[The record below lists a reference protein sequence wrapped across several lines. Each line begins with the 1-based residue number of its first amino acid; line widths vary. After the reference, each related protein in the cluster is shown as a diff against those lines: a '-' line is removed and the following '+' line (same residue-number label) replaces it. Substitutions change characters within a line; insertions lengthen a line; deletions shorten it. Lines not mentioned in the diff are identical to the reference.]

1 MARERASAWS
11 GRVQQMLDRSAAFVC
26 GKARVAPPPALAAA
40 LLLGACAA
48 TDRAEPLPFVPG
60 PDQGVF
66 LIMSDIHFDPFADPA
81 IVGELVASDVDAWRA
96 IFEGSEEHGFAQ
108 YGSDSNYPLM
118 SSALEAAALMLPRPD
133 FVLYPGDWLAHEF
146 EAKFDA
152 AAGGGPEAYERFV
165 IKTMAFVSEELQA
178 AFPESPVYGTLGN
191 ADSICGDYM
200 VAPGQT
206 FLAAV
211 GELWAASSDHPEAF
225 SDFGIG
231 GFYAVP
237 HPTVRGRDL
246 IVLNDVFWSTDYDDR
261 CNPEGGDPGAA
272 VLSWLEWTLYRT
284 KLRGR
289 SASLLFHIPPGID
302 SFNAAHGKGT
312 CQANVTPYLKDA
324 YAGPFLAL
332 LETYRD
338 VLQSSFSGHTHMD
351 NFRVV
356 RTVAGEP
363 VLLTHITPAVS
374 PIYQNNPAFALV
386 LYDRKSG
393 DLIDYATAYL
403 TNLEAAGRGEA
414 ARWAIEYTL
423 RQAYGYAT
431 YDPATA
437 NALAE
442 AIRTDPAVRDDYIT
456 FYPVS
461 TASTDPPIDGQNWK
475 AFACGQ
481 TELTVASFGACYCAA
496 GE

>member
-1 MARERASAWS
+1 MLR
-11 GRVQQMLDRSAAFVC
+11 MLDRSAKMPR
-26 GKARVAPPPALAAA
+26 GDARVASALAAVA
-40 LLLGACAA
+40 AVLLPLCACATNDGA
-48 TDRAEPLPFVPG
+48 GALPFAPG

-66 LIMSDIHFDPFADPA
+66 LIISDIHFDPFADPA
-81 IVGELVASDVDAWRA
+81 IVDELVASDVEGWRA
-96 IFEGSEEHGFAQ
+96 IFESSREQGFAQ

-118 SSALEAAALMLPRPD
+118 SSALEAAARLLPRPD
-133 FVLYPGDWLAHEF
+133 FVLYPGDYLAHHF
-146 EAKFDA
+146 ETKFDA
-152 AAGGGPEAYERFV
+152 SAGGGPEAYRRFV
-165 IKTMAFVSEELQA
+165 IKTMAFVSEELQD
-178 AFPESPVYGTLGN
+178 AFSGAPVYGTLGN
-191 ADSICGDYM
+191 ADSVCGDYM
-200 VAPGQT
+200 IAPGQA

-211 GELWAASSDHPEAF
+211 GEIWAANSEHPEAF
-225 SDFGIG
+225 AEFGVG

-246 IVLNDVFWSTDYDDR
+246 IALNNVFWSTNYDDR

-272 VLSWLEWTLYRT
+272 LLAWLEWTLYRT

-302 SFNAAHGKGT
+302 SFNSAHGKGT
-312 CQANVTPYLKDA
+312 CQANVTPYLEDA
-324 YAGPFLAL
+324 YAEPFLAL
-332 LETYRD
+332 LETYQD

-356 RTVAGEP
+356 RTAAGAP
-363 VLLTHITPAVS
+363 ILLTHITPAVS
-374 PIYQNNPAFALV
+374 PIYQNNPAFGLV

-393 DLIDYATAYL
+393 DPTDYATVYL

-414 ARWAIEYTL
+414 ARWAVEYT
-423 RQAYGYAT
+423 RREAYGYAT

-437 NALAE
+437 NELAD
-442 AIRTDPAVRDDYIT
+442 AIRADPAVRKDYIR

-461 TASTDPPIDGQNWK
+461 TASTDPPIDGQNWR

-481 TELTVASFGACYCAA
+481 TELTAEAFAACYC
-496 GE
+496 GGGG